1 MLPPNGQLGKQGDV
15 GNTNLKLDTK
25 QSLVQPDASQKN
37 KKKDC

>member
-1 MLPPNGQLGKQGDV
+1 MLSPNGQLVKEGDV
-15 GNTNLKLDTK
+15 GTTNFKLDTK